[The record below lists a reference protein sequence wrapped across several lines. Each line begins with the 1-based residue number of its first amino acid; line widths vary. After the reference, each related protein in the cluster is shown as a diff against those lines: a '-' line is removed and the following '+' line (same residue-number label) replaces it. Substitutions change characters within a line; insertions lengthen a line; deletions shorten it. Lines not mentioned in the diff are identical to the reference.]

1 MILETANGPLY
12 FQVWGQ
18 GPPLVFVS
26 GWALS
31 CESWRPAVNILKASH
46 RCLIYDARGVARS
59 QPARVDASFAVED
72 HSEDLHALLSH
83 AKIFDATFIGHEMGA
98 CVAAHCAQ
106 MHPQCFDSLIVVSP
120 RPPIA
125 EKDVR
130 RLALYTPA
138 SLAMREL
145 AAYPLLRNL
154 VAWRF
159 RRAPQPFRDKLFE
172 DFADLNPRAAYET
185 ALSGLDP
192 DSTRW
197 LDHLLDRGGPSLI
210 ICGDKDR
217 KGLAEARRLFSTA
230 RNARLATLKEC
241 GFLPMLEYPAQF
253 ARLVQRFSALRARPT
268 DLSR

>member
-18 GPPLVFVS
+18 GPALVFVS
-26 GWALS
+26 GWAMS
-31 CESWRPAVNILKASH
+31 CESWRPAVDILKASH
-46 RCLIYDARGVARS
+46 RCLIYDARGIARS
-59 QPARVDASFAVED
+59 QPAKADANFAVED
-72 HSEDLHALLSH
+72 HSEDLFALLSH
-83 AKIFDATFIGHEMGA
+83 AKLFDATFIGHEMGA
-98 CVAAHCAQ
+98 YVAAHCAQ
-106 MHPQCFDSLIVVSP
+106 MHPQCFDSMVVVSP
-120 RPPIA
+120 RPPVA
-125 EKDVR
+125 EKDIR

-185 ALSGLDP
+185 AVSGLDI
-192 DSTRW
+192 DSTR
-197 LDHLLDRGGPSLI
+197 LLDRMLDRGNPSLI

-217 KGLAEARRLFSTA
+217 KGLAEARRLFSIA
-230 RNARLATLKEC
+230 RNARLATLMEC
-241 GFLPMLEYPAQF
+241 GFLPMLEYPSQF
-253 ARLVQRFSALRARPT
+253 ARLIKRFSALRARPT
-268 DLSR
+268 DLSH

>member
-1 MILETANGPLY
+1 MILETENGPLY

-26 GWALS
+26 GWAIS
-31 CESWRPAVNILKASH
+31 CEAWRPAVEILKTTY

-59 QPARVDASFAVED
+59 QPAKPDAPFAVED
-72 HSEDLHALLSH
+72 HAEDLYALLSH
-83 AKIFDATFIGHEMGA
+83 AKIFDATFVGHEMGA
-98 CVAAHCAQ
+98 GVAAQCAR
-106 MHPQCFDSLIVVSP
+106 MHPQCFDSLISVSP
-120 RPPIA
+120 RPPISD
-125 EKDVR
+125 KDVR
-130 RLALYTPA
+130 RLALFTPA

-159 RRAPQPFRDKLFE
+159 RRAPQPYRDRLFE

-185 ALSGLDP
+185 AASALSP
-192 DSTRW
+192 DSMRP
-197 LDHLLDRGGPSLI
+197 LDRLLERGGASLI
-210 ICGDKDR
+210 ICGDKDK
-217 KGLAEARRLFSTA
+217 KGLAEARRLFSIA
-230 RNARLATLKEC
+230 KSARLATLKEC

-253 ARLVQRFSALRARPT
+253 ARLIQSLAATRARPG

>member
-26 GWALS
+26 GWAMS
-31 CESWRPAVNILKASH
+31 CEGWRPAVNILKASH
-46 RCLIYDARGVARS
+46 RCLIYDARGIARS
-59 QPARVDASFAVED
+59 QPAGADAGFAVED
-72 HSEDLHALLSH
+72 HAEDLFALLSH
-83 AKIFDATFIGHEMGA
+83 TKIFDATFIGHEMGA
-98 CVAAHCAQ
+98 VVAAHCAR
-106 MHPQCFDSLIVVSP
+106 MHPQCFDSLVTVSP
-120 RPPIA
+120 RPPIS
-125 EKDVR
+125 EKEVR

-172 DFADLNPRAAYET
+172 DFSDLNPRAAYET
-185 ALSGLDP
+185 AVSGLNS
-192 DSTRW
+192 DSKLS
-197 LDHLLDRGGPSLI
+197 LDSLLDRSGPSLI
-210 ICGDKDR
+210 ICGDKDK
-217 KGLAEARRLFSTA
+217 KGMAEARRLFSIA
-230 RNARLATLKEC
+230 RDARLATLKEC
-241 GFLPMLEYPAQF
+241 GFLPMLEYPTQF
-253 ARLVQRFSALRARPT
+253 ARLIQTFTALPARPM